1 MRGTSDQQI
10 ESLVALTPEDLI
22 PQEHPIRRIKPLAE
36 RVLQELSPIFSR
48 MYAKGGRPSVPP
60 EHLLKASLLIALYS
74 VRSERQ
80 FCERLTYD
88 MLFRWFLDLNIRGGS
103 FDQSTF
109 AKNRSR
115 LLSHEVTGRFFGAV
129 VSEARRQRLLSEEH
143 FSVDGTLLEAWASLK
158 SIRPRDEERDPPAG
172 AGGRNPWKDFRGERR
187 TNATHVST
195 TDPEALLARKGEGQ
209 AAKLSF
215 AGHVLMENRNG
226 LVVDVVLS
234 QATGTAETEAAL
246 TMLERVP
253 TARRITVGADKGYD
267 TGEFVTTCRSFQVTP
282 HVAMKQGHSALD
294 RRTSR
299 HAGYA
304 ASQRVRK
311 RVEEVFGWLKT
322 VGGGRKL
329 RYCGVA
335 RNGHWAEMALAAYNL
350 VRMAKLMPPPSSSPG
365 AVPAG

>member
-1 MRGTSDQQI
+1 MVRMGGVWVRLSQHEREAAMRGTSDQQI
-10 ESLVALTPEDLI
+10 ESLVALTPEDLV
-22 PQEHPIRRIKPLAE
+22 PHGHPIRRIKPLAD
-36 RVLQELSPIFSR
+36 RVLQELSPTFSH

-80 FCERLTYD
+80 LCERLTYD

-109 AKNRSR
+109 AKNRTR
-115 LLSHEVTGRFFGAV
+115 LLAHEVTGRFFGAV

-158 SIRPRDEERDPPAG
+158 SVRPRDEEGDPPAG

-187 TNATHVST
+187 SNATHVST
-195 TDPEALLARKGEGQ
+195 TDPEALLARKGQGQ

-234 QATGTAETEAAL
+234 QATGTSETEAAL

-267 TGEFVTTCRSFQVTP
+267 TREFVTTCRSFQITP
-282 HVAMKQGHSALD
+282 HVAMKQRRSALD

-304 ASQRVRK
+304 ASQRAPS
-311 RVEEVFGWLKT
+311 G
-322 VGGGRKL
+322 L
-329 RYCGVA
+329 RRC
-335 RNGHWAEMALAAYNL
+335 
-350 VRMAKLMPPPSSSPG
+350 S
-365 AVPAG
+365 AG